1 MAKRVFITGG
11 TGFIGRALVR
21 ALRQRG
27 DEVIVLT
34 RNSASARAK
43 LSFEGDEGDGVGKL
57 EVIEGDPNYSGK
69 WQEALGGTDAVL
81 NLAGQSVASKRWTA
95 RFKQILHDSRVE
107 STRYVVEGIEAL
119 EPEARPAVLVSASGI
134 DYYPFDVD
142 LSAVLPVDE
151 DDDVDESAPP
161 GSTFLAR
168 LCRNWETEA
177 LAAEKLDVRVALM
190 RTGLVL
196 GPDDDGPLGKMTT
209 PFRFFVGG
217 RIGNGRQW
225 MCWIHLADAVGAYL
239 LAVDS
244 TEVSGPINLVSPNP
258 VKAGE
263 FAKALG
269 KAMSRPSWMPVP
281 GFAIKAAVGE
291 FAEYILNGR
300 RAVPGALLGYGF
312 EFAFTALEPALAE
325 IFAD

>member
-27 DEVIVLT
+27 DEVIVLS
-34 RNSASARAK
+34 RNSASARGK
-43 LSFEGDEGDGVGKL
+43 LSFAGDDGDGIGKL
-57 EVIEGDPNYSGK
+57 EIVEGDPNYSGA
-69 WQEALGGTDAVL
+69 WQEALGGTDAVI

-107 STRYVVEGIEAL
+107 STRYLVEGIEAL
-119 EPEARPAVLVSASGI
+119 KPDARPAVLVSASGI

-151 DDDVDESAPP
+151 DDDVDESTPS
-161 GSTFLAR
+161 GSSFLAR
-168 LCRNWETEA
+168 LCRNWEAEA
-177 LAAEKLDVRVALM
+177 VVAEKLDVRVVLM

-196 GPDDDGPLGKMTT
+196 GPDEDGPLDKMTT

-225 MCWIHLADAVGAYL
+225 MCWIHLVDAVRAYL
-239 LAVDS
+239 LAIDS
-244 TEVSGPINLVSPNP
+244 AEVSGPLNLAAPNP
-258 VKAGE
+258 VRADV

-300 RAVPGALLGYGF
+300 RAVPRALLDHGF
-312 EFAFTALEPALAE
+312 EFEFTALEPALGE
-325 IFAD
+325 IFAG